1 MHPRYGSIHH
11 VHYSCGWRLRPPTP
25 TPNVRIPVLP
35 VLPSL
40 RLDIDGLS
48 LFHFET
54 FPRMTSFPSFNH
66 LSIENFDMY
75 HRQINAF
82 DLAVWIAEQMPSL
95 THLKIPVELIHN
107 LKLPKGLRQD
117 CVIITNI
124 LSTVEHVF
132 ISGDVD
138 RFVAY
143 GRYGM
148 VDVYMAALVRCRE
161 LACEDDSVVLDPDD
175 SGMVEFYS
183 LRHRYQDI

>member
-1 MHPRYGSIHH
+1 
-11 VHYSCGWRLRPPTP
+11 
-25 TPNVRIPVLP
+25 
-35 VLPSL
+35 
-40 RLDIDGLS
+40 
-48 LFHFET
+48 
-54 FPRMTSFPSFNH
+54 MTSFPSFNH

-82 DLAVWIAEQMPSL
+82 DLGVWIAEQMPSL
-95 THLKIPVELIHN
+95 TPLKIPVELIHN

-143 GRYGM
+143 GRCAM

-161 LACEDDSVVLDPDD
+161 PACEDDRIVVLDPDD
-175 SGMVEFYS
+175 SGLEELCS
-183 LRHRYQDI
+183 LRHCYQDI